1 MQTIATS
8 ELVRIF
14 MQIKLQN
21 YQKKKKKKKNE
32 QRAKPCCSWRSTKEN
47 NRWGIKETKKS

>member
-21 YQKKKKKKKNE
+21 YQKKKMEKKNE
-32 QRAKPCCSWRSTKEN
+32 QTGPNLAAPGDLQRKPIDGE
-47 NRWGIKETKKS
+47 